1 MNRVQKWA
9 FIIAFI
15 QLILILNSCAVDNS
29 FTTGEDLLKEGNFDR
44 AVLYLQKACKE
55 DPDNHHKLAAYK
67 SARLKASQ
75 NHLKAGQLYM
85 EQKNYQNAIEEF
97 RMALSFDPSAS
108 HIHSLLDKA
117 QKNYKSVEQTKR
129 AINHMSKGMVED
141 AIESFSLA
149 LELNPENEDARFHLS
164 KLKENKRTT
173 LIQGGDHELNISSN
187 KPITLRFNN
196 TDIKK
201 IFATLSKLSG
211 VNFIFDES
219 VQSENVS
226 INLVDMPFLQ
236 ALDLLISTNKM
247 SKKIINNKT
256 ILIFPSLPDKIKQY
270 QELVIRTFYLS
281 DIHVD
286 EAAKLVKSILKSKQ
300 VHINKELNSIVIRDT
315 PDVIK
320 LAEKIL
326 SANDIP
332 SAEIL
337 FDIEILEVKQVAMHD
352 IGFLFSPEFKIS
364 GALGLSGTE
373 IFSGNFMSS
382 PSSPGYVS
390 YNQLRELN
398 KDNFYFSLPAATL
411 NLIKNENGTQILA
424 NPKIRVKNKE
434 KASIHIGS
442 RVPIRTN
449 RRVDTTGNVS
459 YDFNYTD
466 IGIKL
471 NVEPYF
477 NFPDSVT
484 LGITLEVSSIGANVG
499 TTDDPQYEINTRN
512 SMTKLQFKNG
522 ETVLIGGLIQ
532 NDDTGEVTKIPLL
545 GDIPLL
551 KRLFSRDYRSKTKT
565 EVLMSITPY
574 IVRGIDIPSKS
585 VITMWSG
592 QEKNYSLEGPRFEE
606 EKVKGESTE
615 TREKFDGTAAKVLVH
630 APRNVNLGE
639 KLNAHL
645 LVQNAKNLYA
655 APLDLSYNADKLKCL
670 KVAEG
675 PFLKKD
681 GKQTAFLNSINQ
693 SEGSVHINLSRMGE
707 IGGIDGDGII
717 AYFTFEAI
725 GKGASKISIS
735 EPKFLDADMK
745 PYLINTESTVININE
760 NE

>member
-1 MNRVQKWA
+1 MNQSKKWT
-9 FIIAFI
+9 FIIAAI
-15 QLILILNSCAVDNS
+15 QLLLILNACAVDNS
-29 FTTGEDLLKEGNFDR
+29 FTMGENLLKEGNFDR

-55 DPDNHHKLAAYK
+55 DPDNHHKLATYK
-67 SARLKASQ
+67 NARLKASQ

-85 EQKNYQNAIEEF
+85 EQRSYQNAIEEF
-97 RMALSFDPSAS
+97 RMALSFDPSNS
-108 HIHSLLDKA
+108 HVHSLLDKA
-117 QKNYKSVEQTKR
+117 QKHHESIEQTKK
-129 AINHMSKGMVED
+129 AINHLNKGMEED
-141 AIESFSLA
+141 AIEAFSLA
-149 LELNPENEDARFHLS
+149 LKLNPENKEPELYLS
-164 KLKENKRTT
+164 KLKENNNTA
-173 LIQGGDHELNISSN
+173 LIQGGDHELSISSK
-187 KPITLRFNN
+187 KPVTLRFNN

-219 VQSENVS
+219 VKSENVS
-226 INLVDMPFLQ
+226 INLIDMPFLK
-236 ALDLLISTNKM
+236 ALDLLISTNKL

-270 QELVIRTFYLS
+270 QELLIRTFYLS
-281 DIHVD
+281 NIHVD
-286 EAAKLVKSILKSKQ
+286 EAAKLVKSILKTKQ
-300 VHINKELNSIVIRDT
+300 IHINKELNSMVIRDT

-382 PSSPGYVS
+382 SSSPGYIS
-390 YNQLRELN
+390 YNQLRKLN

-449 RRVDTTGNVS
+449 RRIDTTGNVS

-484 LGITLEVSSIGANVG
+484 LGITLEVSSVGANVG

-532 NDDTGEVTKIPLL
+532 NDNTGEVTKIPLL
-545 GDIPLL
+545 GDVPLL

-574 IVRGIDIPSKS
+574 VVRGIDIPSKS

-592 QEKNYSLEGPRFEE
+592 QEHNYSLEGPEFEKE
-606 EKVKGESTE
+606 RAKKETTE
-615 TREKFDGTAAKVLVH
+615 TKEKSDGSAGVISINASK
-630 APRNVNLGE
+630 NVNIGE
-639 KLNAHL
+639 KLDVRL
-645 LVQNAKNLYA
+645 LVQDAKRLYSV
-655 APLDLSYNADKLKCL
+655 PLKLSYDPDKLKCL

-681 GKQTAFLNSINQ
+681 GKQTAFLSSINQ
-693 SEGSVHINLSRMGE
+693 SEGLVNINLSRMGD
-707 IGGIDGDGII
+707 IGGIDGDGIL
-717 AYFTFEAI
+717 AYLTFEAI
-725 GKGASKISIS
+725 AQGVSKVSIS
-735 EPKFLDADMK
+735 EPQFLDANMK
-745 PYLINTESTVININE
+745 SYSVKAKAIEVTIN
-760 NE
+760 